1 MPNEPM
7 QNRKKSEPDD
17 PPPVGGSWR
26 TLYAVVLLNLAV
38 LVLLFYLFTRAL
50 R

>member
-1 MPNEPM
+1 MRDATSPHQSADEVG
-7 QNRKKSEPDD
+7 

-26 TLYAVVLLNLAV
+26 ALYSVVLAFLAV
-38 LVLLFYLFTRAL
+38 LVLLFYLFTRAF

>member
-1 MPNEPM
+1 MTNDADGEE
-7 QNRKKSEPDD
+7 RASEG

-26 TLYAVVLLNLAV
+26 VLYAAVLINLAV
-38 LVLLFYLFTRAL
+38 LVLLFYLFTRAF